1 DVNAPWLRD
10 KPVIP
15 RGYKIRLP
23 DTRKIAQL
31 TGEFDRQGWNGVGTP
46 SQAHNRTE
54 TRFGIRG
61 TDLGSSFVH
70 KGRTY
75 FLFGDTWRVN
85 QSKAETNLDSIAF
98 TTDSNPDDG
107 LDLVFLDRPPII
119 SPSIP
124 QREFDVLLDGV
135 SDGQSMFVFFSTDH
149 FQVEDHDLM
158 GRSVLT
164 RSNDDGFTFEI
175 LYGFSSSKFIN
186 V

>member
-1 DVNAPWLRD
+1 
-10 KPVIP
+10 
-15 RGYKIRLP
+15 
-23 DTRKIAQL
+23 
-31 TGEFDRQGWNGVGTP
+31 
-46 SQAHNRTE
+46 
-54 TRFGIRG
+54 
-61 TDLGSSFVH
+61 
-70 KGRTY
+70 
-75 FLFGDTWRVN
+75 LFGDTWRVN

-186 V
+186 VSVERLLLEPEEAKLIGIGTPEVLCIWGSGRYRSSDVYLAILP